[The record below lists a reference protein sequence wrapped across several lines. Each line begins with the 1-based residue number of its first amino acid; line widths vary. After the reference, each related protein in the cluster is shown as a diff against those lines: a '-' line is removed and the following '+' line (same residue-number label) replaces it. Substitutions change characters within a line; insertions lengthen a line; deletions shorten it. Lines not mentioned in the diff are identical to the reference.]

1 MDWSW
6 LNKFSGGL
14 DVLPIFIALI
24 GAAMMFRLPAAHQI
38 EDKLA
43 RTFAWMCFISLPVA
57 QVSWIV
63 AVIREVPML
72 GSVMDNVW
80 TIYNFASL
88 LCIMLLLH
96 RRGEG

>member
-1 MDWSW
+1 MAQQIQR
-6 LNKFSGGL
+6 GL
-14 DVLPIFIALI
+14 GRSSDLHCSNRRSDDVQAS
-24 GAAMMFRLPAAHQI
+24 AAHQI

-43 RTFAWMCFISLPVA
+43 RTFAWMCFIALPVA

-72 GSVMDNVW
+72 GSLMDNVW

-96 RRGEG
+96 RREEN

>member
-24 GAAMMFRLPAAHQI
+24 GGAMMFKLPPAEQI
-38 EDKLA
+38 EEKLA
-43 RTFAWMCFISLPVA
+43 RVFAWLCFVSLPVA

-63 AVIREVPML
+63 AVIREVLML
-72 GSVMDNVW
+72 GSLMDNVW
-80 TIYNFASL
+80 TVYNFASL

-96 RRGEG
+96 RREED